1 MTVDINLQP
10 QATAWLAHSVLY
22 PHVSRYADHLERG
35 RYAPNTRRVYLCCV
49 AHFALWLTQNEV
61 AIGGIDESTV
71 TRFVSGHL
79 PHCDCPYPVRRGVHD
94 IEAALRQLLQV
105 LRVDGLLPPRVVPA
119 GHIVTELGRFDA
131 FMRDVGGLAAATRA
145 QRCRILGEFLTESFD
160 TRPIVMASIK
170 PTAIRRFVLPG
181 KAGRSAGT
189 IGVMGGAIGCYLRFR
204 AMDGDHI
211 DGLRAAIPRAA
222 HWRLASLP
230 DVLSDAEIAE
240 LHSSFDTPFRSW
252 RRAYAMV
259 RCLTDLGLRCAD
271 TAGLRLEDIDWVAGT
286 IRLAGTKTRRVDILP
301 LPATTGAAIAAYL
314 RNERPSTLD
323 RALFVRHV
331 APFDI
336 PLGKGMV
343 RRAVL
348 AAYQR
353 CGWTRTRVHILRH
366 SVASRLLRAGTPMKE
381 IADILRHRSLDT
393 SAIYTKV
400 DLTRLA
406 LVALPWPGSVS

>member
-1 MTVDINLQP
+1 
-10 QATAWLAHSVLY
+10 
-22 PHVSRYADHLERG
+22 
-35 RYAPNTRRVYLCCV
+35 
-49 AHFALWLTQNEV
+49 
-61 AIGGIDESTV
+61 
-71 TRFVSGHL
+71 
-79 PHCDCPYPVRRGVHD
+79 
-94 IEAALRQLLQV
+94 
-105 LRVDGLLPPRVVPA
+105 
-119 GHIVTELGRFDA
+119 
-131 FMRDVGGLAAATRA
+131 MRDAAGLAAATRA
-145 QRCRILGEFLTESFD
+145 QRCRILGQFLIEAFD
-160 TRPIVMASIK
+160 TGPIIIAAIK

-181 KAGRSAGT
+181 TAGRSAGT
-189 IGVMGGAIGCYLRFR
+189 IRVMGGAIGCYLRFR
-204 AMDGDHI
+204 AMYGDHI
-211 DGLRAAIPRAA
+211 VGLRAAIPRAA

-230 DVLSDAEIAE
+230 DVLSDAEITE
-240 LHSSFDTPFRSW
+240 LHSSFDVPFQSW

-286 IRLAGTKTRRVDILP
+286 IRLTGTKTRRVAILP
-301 LPATTGAAIAAYL
+301 LPAATGAAIAAYL
-314 RNERPSTLD
+314 QDERPPTLD

-336 PLGKGMV
+336 PLGKGVV

-381 IADILRHRSLDT
+381 IADILRHKSLDT

>member
-1 MTVDINLQP
+1 MTGDINLQA
-10 QATAWLAHSVLY
+10 QTRAWLAQSVLHPY
-22 PHVSRYADHLERG
+22 VPSYTGHLERG

-49 AHFALWLTQNEV
+49 AHFALWLTQNDV
-61 AIGGIDESTV
+61 ALDAIDESAV

-94 IEAALRQLLQV
+94 IEAALRQLLQM
-105 LRVDGLLPPRVVPA
+105 LRGDGTLPPRAVAA
-119 GHIVTELGRFDA
+119 GHIVAELARFDA
-131 FMRDVGGLAAATRA
+131 FMRDAGGLAAATRE
-145 QRCRILGEFLTESFD
+145 QRCRILGQFLTEAFD
-160 TRPIVMASIK
+160 AGPVVIASIK
-170 PTAIRRFVLPG
+170 PNAIRRFVLPG
-181 KAGRSAGT
+181 KASRSAGT
-189 IGVMGGAIGCYLRFR
+189 IRVMGGAIGCYLRFR
-204 AMDGDHI
+204 ARDGDHI

-222 HWRLASLP
+222 HWRLGALP
-230 DVLSDAEIAE
+230 DALSDAEITE
-240 LHSSFDTPFRSW
+240 LHGSFDAPFRSW
-252 RRAYAMV
+252 RRAFAMV

-286 IRLAGTKTRRVDILP
+286 IRLAGTKTRRIDILP
-301 LPATTGAAIAAYL
+301 LPAATGAAIAAYL
-314 RNERPSTLD
+314 RDERPSTLD

-331 APFDI
+331 APFDV
-336 PLGKGMV
+336 PLGKGVV
-343 RRAVL
+343 RRAFL

-406 LVALPWPGSVS
+406 LVALPWPGSVT

>member
-1 MTVDINLQP
+1 VPGDINLQP
-10 QATAWLAHSVLY
+10 QARAWLMHSVLQ
-22 PHVSRYADHLERG
+22 PHASRYAAHLERG

-61 AIGGIDESTV
+61 AIDGIDESVV
-71 TRFVSGHL
+71 TCFVSGHL

-94 IEAALRQLLQV
+94 IEAALRRLLQV
-105 LRVDGLLPPRVVPA
+105 LRGDGILPPRSVPA
-119 GHIVTELGRFDA
+119 GHIVAELSRFDT
-131 FMRDVGGLAAATRA
+131 FMRDARGLAAATRA
-145 QRCRILGEFLTESFD
+145 QRCRILGEFLAEIFD
-160 TRPIVMASIK
+160 AGPIVISSIN
-170 PTAIRRFVLPG
+170 PATIRRFVLAE
-181 KAGRSAGT
+181 KEGRSAGT
-189 IGVMGGAIGCYLRFR
+189 IRVMGGAIGCYLRFR
-204 AMDGDHI
+204 AMAGDHI

-230 DVLSDAEIAE
+230 DILSDAEIVE
-240 LHSSFDTPFRSW
+240 LHSSFGAPFRSW
-252 RRAYAMV
+252 RRAQAMV

-286 IRLAGTKTRRVDILP
+286 LRVAGTKTHRVDILP

-314 RNERPSTLD
+314 RDERPPTLD

-331 APFDI
+331 APFDT
-336 PLGKGMV
+336 PVGKDVV

-348 AAYQR
+348 AAYRR

-366 SVASRLLRAGTPMKE
+366 SVASRLLRASTPMKE

-400 DLTRLA
+400 DLTRLVA
-406 LVALPWPGSVS
+406 VALPWPGSVS

>member
-1 MTVDINLQP
+1 
-10 QATAWLAHSVLY
+10 
-22 PHVSRYADHLERG
+22 
-35 RYAPNTRRVYLCCV
+35 
-49 AHFALWLTQNEV
+49 
-61 AIGGIDESTV
+61 
-71 TRFVSGHL
+71 
-79 PHCDCPYPVRRGVHD
+79 
-94 IEAALRQLLQV
+94 
-105 LRVDGLLPPRVVPA
+105 
-119 GHIVTELGRFDA
+119 
-131 FMRDVGGLAAATRA
+131 MRDAGGLAAATRA
-145 QRCRILGEFLTESFD
+145 QRCRILGEFLTEAFD
-160 TRPIVMASIK
+160 TGPIVIVSIK
-170 PTAIRRFVLPG
+170 PAAIRRFVLPG
-181 KAGRSAGT
+181 KVGRSAGT
-189 IGVMGGAIGCYLRFR
+189 IGVICGAIGCYLRFR

-211 DGLRAAIPRAA
+211 DGLRAAIPHTA

-230 DVLSDAEIAE
+230 DVLSDVEIAE

-314 RNERPSTLD
+314 RDERPPTLD

-331 APFDI
+331 APFDR
-336 PLGKGMV
+336 PLGKGVV